1 MKREILFKGKT
12 IDGNRWV
19 FGALLWDEY
28 QSKKRF
34 YILEDN
40 ASDFILFEEV
50 HPETVCQFT
59 GLTDKNGNKI
69 FEGDCCK
76 GAANTCKVV
85 FGYGAFRWDSENG
98 QIINKDNFN
107 FIKIIG
113 NIHD

>member
-1 MKREILFKGKT
+1 MKREILFKAKRVDNGE
-12 IDGNRWV
+12 WV
-19 FGALLWDEY
+19 YGDLLTAKPTLIFCNENCYEY
-28 QSKKRF
+28 TVR
-34 YILEDN
+34 
-40 ASDFILFEEV
+40 
-50 HPETVCQFT
+50 PETVCQFT